1 MSPDGV
7 APPVRHR
14 FAAEEPF
21 ILAAM
26 VSLVGATV
34 WLNVRPRLL
43 LQFFYSAE
51 MLALTHLVTLGFAS
65 SFVQGVM
72 QRLAPRTFGIE
83 PPSRRAGL
91 WHVGLYLLAAAGM
104 VGHFVLGSWTGLLWA
119 ALLLLAT
126 VLLLLRNFAPLFRV
140 AWRRE
145 RPDWPARWVAASL
158 LHFAAAAVLGCSF
171 ALHHAHGVGAS
182 LLGAALIDKLAA
194 HLHLALLGW
203 IGSAIFGYQLK
214 LLPSTRASPRV
225 EAARFVL
232 LQGGLVALVVALL
245 AGAPAVAAWCSLP
258 IALSIASRSL
268 PALASWRVNRPG
280 RIELLAHALLLLL
293 AAGGVAL
300 AFGVPEPDS
309 DLRFATELAYG
320 YVGLFGW
327 VVLTVLG
334 TSWKLF
340 STWVWEERFLPEK
353 GKQPIPSVAAL
364 PSALLRDA
372 SAAGVFLGVVGVA
385 AAIVAGSLLLLRV
398 ALALQLGGTLLFVAH
413 FLRIARWQLLRSRL
427 PWPPPPSS

>member
-1 MSPDGV
+1 MNSPGA
-7 APPVRHR
+7 APPDRHR

-26 VSLVGATV
+26 LSLVAATV
-34 WLNVRPRLL
+34 WLNLRSRLL
-43 LQFFYSAE
+43 LQFFYSPE

-72 QRLAPRTFGIE
+72 QRLAPRTFAIA

-91 WHVGLYLLAAAGM
+91 WQVVLYLLAAIGM
-104 VGHFVLGSWTGLLWA
+104 VAHFALGDWRGLLWA
-119 ALLLLAT
+119 ALLLLAS
-126 VLLLLRNFAPLFRV
+126 VFLLLRNFAALFRL

-171 ALHHAHGVGAS
+171 ALHHAFGLGSA
-182 LLGAALIDKLAA
+182 LLGAPLIDRLAA

-203 IGSAIFGYQLK
+203 IGGAIFGYQLK

-225 EAARFVL
+225 EAARFGL

-245 AGAPAVAAWCSLP
+245 CGAPAFATWCSLP

-300 AFGVPEPDS
+300 AFGIPEFDS
-309 DLRFATELAYG
+309 DLRFAAELAYG

-353 GKQPIPSVAAL
+353 GKQPLPPISAL
-364 PSALLRDA
+364 PSPLLRDA
-372 SAAGVFLGVVGVA
+372 SAAGVLLGVVGVA
-385 AAIVAGSLLLLRV
+385 AAILAGSLPLLRV
-398 ALALQLGGTLLFVAH
+398 ALALQLLGTLLFVAH
-413 FLRIARWQLLRSRL
+413 FLRIARHALFPSRR
-427 PWPPPPSS
+427 WI